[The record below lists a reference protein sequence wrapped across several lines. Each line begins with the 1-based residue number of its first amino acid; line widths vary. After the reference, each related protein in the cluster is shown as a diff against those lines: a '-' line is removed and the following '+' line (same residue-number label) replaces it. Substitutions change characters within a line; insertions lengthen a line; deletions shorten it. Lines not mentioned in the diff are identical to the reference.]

1 MPSPRRV
8 KVFGILVFLA
18 VVTFLLWSA
27 SLRQRRVVD
36 LRTAGDFYSKTLDA
50 LGQQHDASHSTA
62 EAEVEDSEEVSR
74 AMSERLKEAAQ
85 VAKDKANKKAP
96 KPDNPSDLVG
106 VGNAAEG
113 HREEKGVA
121 GRKKYQPAVG
131 PQEPVEEEEDDMD
144 HEARA
149 ELSSII
155 KKSPSKSFRL
165 SCSPAYRDRANWVFL
180 NSHHLLE
187 IVLPALSAC

>member
-27 SLRQRRVVD
+27 SLRQRRVAD
-36 LRTAGDFYSKTLDA
+36 LRKAGDFYSKTLNA
-50 LGQQHDASHSTA
+50 LGQQQQAGSHTTA

-85 VAKDKANKKAP
+85 IAKDKANKKAP
-96 KPDNPSDLVG
+96 KPDDPSDLVG

-121 GRKKYQPAVG
+121 GRKKYQPDVA
-131 PQEPVEEEEDDMD
+131 PQAPMKEEDDGVD
-144 HEARA
+144 HEAQA

-155 KKSPSKSFRL
+155 KKAPSKFFRV
-165 SCSPAYRDRANWVFL
+165 SSSPAYRARAN
-180 NSHHLLE
+180 
-187 IVLPALSAC
+187 